1 MSFQR
6 RADERNLGALP
17 YYPLHGES
25 KHGGAQH
32 VLTPI
37 IGRESMWLGWTLTDG
52 ASVAG
57 CSADNREI
65 NIVRIGALYA
75 ADALDGD
82 GVAAP
87 IDAASFAP
95 CASLAD
101 AAPHLRFEVHDER
114 NETIWRLWVTLCTPE
129 LYAQVSGNPATE
141 PVAPEDSFGGFRLP

>member
-6 RADERNLGALP
+6 RAFERNLGALP

-25 KHGGAQH
+25 KRGGAQH

-37 IGRESMWLGWTLTDG
+37 IGRESIWLGWTLTDG

-57 CSADNREI
+57 SSADNREI
-65 NIVRIGALYA
+65 NIVKIGALYA
-75 ADALDGD
+75 ADALDSN

-95 CASLAD
+95 CASLAA
-101 AAPHLRFEVHDER
+101 AAPHLCFEVRDER
-114 NETIWRLWVTLCTPE
+114 NETIWRLWVTLCRPE
-129 LYAQVSGNPATE
+129 LYAQVSGNPA
-141 PVAPEDSFGGFRLP
+141 PGIAAPEDLFGGFRLP